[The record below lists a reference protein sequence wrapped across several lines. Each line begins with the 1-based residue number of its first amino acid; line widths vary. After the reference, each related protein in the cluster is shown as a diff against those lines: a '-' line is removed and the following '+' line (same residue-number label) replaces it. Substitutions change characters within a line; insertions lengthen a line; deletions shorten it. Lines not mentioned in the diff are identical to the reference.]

1 MKKITYKEAGVNI
14 DAANEAK
21 HRIKNLARKT
31 FNSQVLTEI
40 GSFGALF
47 RTNFSAMK
55 DPVLVASTDGVGT
68 KLKIAFM
75 TGIHNT
81 IGYDL
86 VAHCIDDIAVQGAKP
101 LFFMDYI
108 ATGELSPNIVAEII
122 EGIARACSE
131 ANCPLIGGETAEM
144 PGFYAAGEYDVAG
157 FIVGIVD
164 REKIIDGTKI
174 KPGDQ
179 LIGLPSLGLHTNGY
193 SLARKLFFEVANL
206 TPNDYLDELGNTVA
220 ESLLKPHKNY
230 FPVLSELFDQDLIN
244 GLAHITGGGFL
255 ENIPRVL
262 PENCQVEIKLGS
274 WPVLPVFNVMQ
285 KIGNIEKEEMYRVF
299 NMGIGMIVVVSNSN
313 FEKVMSH
320 FQNSNE
326 PCYHIGQVVT
336 GENKVNLLPA
346 KS

>member
-1 MKKITYKEAGVNI
+1 MEKITYQQAGVNI

-47 RTNFSAMK
+47 RTNFQNMK

-68 KLKIAFM
+68 KLKIAFL

-86 VAHCIDDIAVQGAKP
+86 VAHCIDDIAVQGARP

-108 ATGELSPNIVAEII
+108 ATGELSPTVVADII
-122 EGIARACSE
+122 EGITRACLE

-144 PGFYAAGEYDVAG
+144 PGFYSAGEYDVAG
-157 FIVGIVD
+157 FILGVVD
-164 REKIIDGTKI
+164 RDKIIDGSKI
-174 KPGDQ
+174 KAGDQ

-193 SLARKLFFEVANL
+193 SLARKLFFDIAKYNV
-206 TPNDYLDELGNTVA
+206 DSYLPELNSTVA
-220 ESLLKPHKNY
+220 ETLLKAHRNY
-230 FPVLSELFDQDLIN
+230 FPALSELFEQDSVN

-255 ENIPRVL
+255 ENIPRIL
-262 PENCQVEIKLGS
+262 PDNTQAVINLGT
-274 WPVLPVFNVMQ
+274 WPVLSVFEVMQ
-285 KIGNIEKEEMYRVF
+285 KIGNIDQNEMYRVF
-299 NMGIGMIVVVSNSN
+299 NMGIGMIVVVSKEN
-313 FEKVMSH
+313 FETVMTH
-320 FQNSNE
+320 FKNLNE
-326 PCYHIGQVVT
+326 TCYHIGEITV
-336 GENKVNLLPA
+336 GNKEVKLV
-346 KS
+346 

>member
-1 MKKITYKEAGVNI
+1 MNNFTYKEAGVNI

-47 RTNFSAMK
+47 RTDFSSMK

-86 VAHCIDDIAVQGAKP
+86 VAHCIDDIAVQGARP

-122 EGIARACSE
+122 EGITRACGE

-144 PGFYAAGEYDVAG
+144 PGFYPAGEYDVAG

-193 SLARKLFFEVANL
+193 SLARKLFFEAANL
-206 TPNDYLDELGNTVA
+206 TPDSYLEELGSTVA

-230 FPVLSELFDQDLIN
+230 YPILEGLFSQNLVN

-255 ENIPRVL
+255 ENIPRIL
-262 PENCQVEIKLGS
+262 PTNCKAEIKLGT
-274 WPVLPVFNVMQ
+274 WPILPVFSSMQ
-285 KIGNIEKEEMYRVF
+285 KIGNVEENEMYRVF
-299 NMGIGMIVVVSNSN
+299 NMGIGMIVVVSESN
-313 FEKVMSH
+313 FDRTMAH
-320 FQNSNE
+320 FQSLKE
-326 PCYHIGQVVT
+326 PCYHIGQIAE
-336 GENKVNLLPA
+336 GENIVQLV
-346 KS
+346 

>member
-1 MKKITYKEAGVNI
+1 MEPITYKEAGVNI

-47 RTNFSAMK
+47 RTDFRTMK

-75 TGIHNT
+75 TGINNT

-86 VAHCIDDIAVQGAKP
+86 VAHCIDDIAVQGARP

-108 ATGELSPNIVAEII
+108 ATGELSPTVVADII
-122 EGIARACSE
+122 EGITKACLE

-144 PGFYAAGEYDVAG
+144 PGFYSKGEYDVAG
-157 FIVGIVD
+157 FIVGVVD
-164 REKIIDGTKI
+164 RDKIIDGSKI
-174 KPGDQ
+174 KPTDQ

-193 SLARKLFFEVANL
+193 SLARKLFFDTANHKPD
-206 TPNDYLDELGNTVA
+206 TYLEELGCTVA

-230 FPVLSELFDQDLIN
+230 LPALTSLFDQDVVH

-255 ENIPRVL
+255 ENIPRIL
-262 PENCQVEIKLGS
+262 PENCQVEIKLGT

-285 KIGNIEKEEMYRVF
+285 NIGKIDQQEMYRVF
-299 NMGIGMIVVVSNSN
+299 NMGIGMIVVVAKSNLDS
-313 FEKVMSH
+313 VMNH
-320 FQNSNE
+320 FQNLSE
-326 PCYHIGQVVT
+326 PCYHIGQIVEGESKVT
-336 GENKVNLLPA
+336 LL
-346 KS
+346 